1 MKKDSERYIYCP
13 QCKTKLISAV
23 VDNSNVKKCPQCDY
37 IFWNNPKPSV
47 SVIISKDNQVLMLQR
62 NSEPFYNFW
71 VLPVGYLGTDETPEE
86 AAIREAK
93 EETGLTITI
102 DKLIG
107 VYRTDNDPRGIDID
121 IIFSG
126 LTKDEIH
133 LGNEHAQWKY
143 FSVDNLPKEIAY
155 KHRQAIVD
163 WYNKNKI

>member
-1 MKKDSERYIYCP
+1 MKKDFDRYIYCP
-13 QCKTKLISAV
+13 QCTTKLISAV
-23 VDNSNVKKCPQCDY
+23 VDHSNVKKCPQCDY

-47 SVIISKDNQVLMLQR
+47 SVIINKNNEILMLQR
-62 NSEPFYNFW
+62 NSEPFKNFW
-71 VLPVGYLGTDETPEE
+71 VLPGGYLGADETPEE
-86 AAIREAK
+86 ATIREAK

-143 FSVDNLPKEIAY
+143 FSVDNLPQDIAY
-155 KHRQAIVD
+155 KHRQAILD
-163 WYNKNKI
+163 WYNKK